1 MIQALDNMN
10 LLRCNQIVIRAAE
23 LSTHHSKKVPGP
35 STGWSRSPFFEEF
48 ACFPSEGMALLQ
60 VHWFHSQST
69 YGRGE
74 LETLKCPC
82 VTSVMN
88 WLYIQG
94 VSLLTAQDPSIPANL
109 HKARFEKLI
118 FSMQQACAFHCC
130 SQVNVAA
137 SMQQFE
143 TAVLLNDKHS
153 LSFLCSQLMTGS
165 KKSSK
170 TL

>member
-1 MIQALDNMN
+1 
-10 LLRCNQIVIRAAE
+10 
-23 LSTHHSKKVPGP
+23 
-35 STGWSRSPFFEEF
+35 
-48 ACFPSEGMALLQ
+48 MALLQ
-60 VHWFHSQST
+60 VYWFHSQST
-69 YGRGE
+69 CGRGE

-88 WLYIQG
+88 WLNIQG

-109 HKARFEKLI
+109 HKARFEKQ
-118 FSMQQACAFHCC
+118 FFPMQQACAFHCC

-143 TAVLLNDKHS
+143 TSVLLNDKHS
-153 LSFLCSQLMTGS
+153 LCFLCSQLITGS

-170 TL
+170 TLQSESEELYYKYVYTHKGFVLMTGASSAEESTDIM